1 MYTLVMM
8 TALATAPEPT
18 QFNGFFRDLAGGSGC
33 QSDTRSQSDGAKCHG
48 TSCNGCNGCCGGG
61 GLFNGRII
69 SFFSFGGGCRGSS
82 CNGSCHGRS
91 AGTSCNGSSCHG
103 NSCNGARRES
113 GSCLGS
119 SCFGSTFAPMNIP
132 SYPGDYAQ
140 PYPTNAGYRNGCL
153 GGSPTI
159 LPGGG
164 YDTVPFS
171 PPTSVPSERD
181 TYRPTVIDERERGV
195 IIVRLPEDA
204 RLFAEGQQLTLKSD
218 QRRFVTPPLPSD
230 RDAVYNL
237 RVEYTRDGEVISRT
251 KRVQIRAGESKT
263 VEFHDQ
269 TAQSPTVNIPELFAD
284 KPLLG
289 SPMNPTIPA
298 IPSIPSIATPELPKG
313 TPTLN
318 KPQPLPP
325 LGGGSAT
332 VVPPPQA
339 LSDRA
344 KITVKVPDGATLFVD
359 AKKNSRTDAVRE
371 FTTPALKKGELYTY
385 RLRIEWSRN
394 GQPESE
400 ERKVQFMAGEL
411 HTVDFTMPLYRASR

>member
-8 TALATAPEPT
+8 TALTTAPEST

-33 QSDTRSQSDGAKCHG
+33 QSDARSQSDGTNCRG
-48 TSCNGCNGCCGGG
+48 SNGCNGCCGGG

-82 CNGSCHGRS
+82 CNGSCDGRS
-91 AGTSCNGSSCHG
+91 AGTSCQGSSCQG
-103 NSCNGARRES
+103 NSCNGSRREAA
-113 GSCLGS
+113 SCFGS
-119 SCFGSTFAPMNIP
+119 SCFGNAFAPMNIP
-132 SYPGDYAQ
+132 TY
-140 PYPTNAGYRNGCL
+140 
-153 GGSPTI
+153 
-159 LPGGG
+159 PGGG

-195 IIVRLPEDA
+195 IIVRLPDDA
-204 RLFAEGQQLTLKSD
+204 KLFAEGRQLTLKSD

-289 SPMNPTIPA
+289 SPMNPSIPA
-298 IPSIPSIATPELPKG
+298 IPSITTPELPKG
-313 TPTLN
+313 TPTIN
-318 KPQPLPP
+318 KPLPLPP
-325 LGGGSAT
+325 LGGGSVT

-344 KITVKVPDGATLFVD
+344 KITVKIPDGATLFVD

-385 RLRIEWSRN
+385 QLRIEWSRN
-394 GQPESE
+394 GQQESE
-400 ERKVQFMAGEL
+400 ERKVQFMAGEM
-411 HTVDFTMPLYRASR
+411 HTVDFTLGSQRASR

>member
-8 TALATAPEPT
+8 TALTTAPEST
-18 QFNGFFRDLAGGSGC
+18 HFNGFFRDLAGGSGC
-33 QSDTRSQSDGAKCHG
+33 QSDTRSQSDGSKCHG
-48 TSCNGCNGCCGGG
+48 SNCNGCCGGS
-61 GLFNGRII
+61 GLFNGRIL

-82 CNGSCHGRS
+82 CNGSCNGRS
-91 AGTSCNGSSCHG
+91 AGTSCQGSSCQG
-103 NSCNGARRES
+103 NSCNGSRREAA
-113 GSCLGS
+113 SCMGS
-119 SCFGSTFAPMNIP
+119 SCFGNAFAPMNIP

-140 PYPTNAGYRNGCL
+140 PYPTNAGYGNGCL
-153 GGSPTI
+153 GQSPGGSPMI
-159 LPGGG
+159 VPGGG

-204 RLFAEGQQLTLKSD
+204 RLFAEGRQLTLKSD

-263 VEFHDQ
+263 VEFNDQ
-269 TAQSPTVNIPELFAD
+269 TAQSPTANVPELFAD

-289 SPMNPTIPA
+289 SPMNPSIPA
-298 IPSIPSIATPELPKG
+298 IPSITTPELPKG
-313 TPTLN
+313 TPTIN

-325 LGGGSAT
+325 LGGGSVT
-332 VVPPPQA
+332 VTPPPQA

-359 AKKNSRTDAVRE
+359 AKKNARTDTVRE

-385 RLRIEWSRN
+385 QLRIEWSRN

-400 ERKVQFMAGEL
+400 ERKVQFMAGEM
-411 HTVDFTMPLYRASR
+411 HTVDFTLNSQRASR

>member
-8 TALATAPEPT
+8 TALTTAPEAA

-33 QSDTRSQSDGAKCHG
+33 QSDTRSQSEGTKCRG
-48 TSCNGCNGCCGGG
+48 NCDGCCGGG

-82 CNGSCHGRS
+82 CNGSCTGRS
-91 AGTSCNGSSCHG
+91 ANSNCSG
-103 NSCNGARRES
+103 NSCNGARREA
-113 GSCLGS
+113 GSCTGS

-132 SYPGDYAQ
+132 TYPGDFAQ
-140 PYPTNAGYRNGCL
+140 PYPTNSGYGTGCL

-159 LPGGG
+159 VPGGG

-181 TYRPTVIDERERGV
+181 TYRPTVLDERERGV

-204 RLFAEGQQLTLKSD
+204 RLFAEGRQLSLKSD
-218 QRRFVTPPLPSD
+218 VRRFVTPSLPND
-230 RDAVYNL
+230 REGVYNL

-263 VEFHDQ
+263 VEFHEQ
-269 TAQSPTVNIPELFAD
+269 TSQARTVNVPELVAE
-284 KPLLG
+284 KPVLG
-289 SPMNPTIPA
+289 SPMNPTIP
-298 IPSIPSIATPELPKG
+298 TPELPKG
-313 TPTLN
+313 TPTTN

-325 LGGGSAT
+325 LGGGSVT
-332 VVPPPQA
+332 VIPPPQA

-344 KITVKVPDGATLFVD
+344 KITVKLPANATLFVD
-359 AKKNSRTDAVRE
+359 AKKNSRTEPVRE

-385 RLRIEWSRN
+385 TLRAEWSRN

-400 ERKVQFMAGEL
+400 ERKVEFMAGEL
-411 HTVDFTMPLYRASR
+411 HTVDFTLGFQRASR